1 MRRSM
6 EKCSHGY
13 ESGDQNEKQLE
24 RDATMRPVL
33 FAIPVV
39 LLLAAVSVF
48 TGVGSLAASDDG
60 RGWLLVVESRLP
72 RTLALMLAGAGLAV
86 SGTIMQMLARN
97 RFVEPSTAGTAE
109 SAALGM
115 LLAMLIAPSLPV
127 AGKMAFA
134 TLTALA
140 GTALFLQILRRVPL
154 RSALMVPLIGLMLGG
169 VVNAVTT
176 FIAYRYD
183 LMQSMGAWMSGDFSV
198 VLRGRYELLWIGFAL
213 TLVAYAT
220 AARFTVIGMGEAIA
234 RNVGLDYD
242 KVVTLG
248 LAIVSMVTA
257 TVVATVGMIPFLGLV
272 VPNIVSLTL
281 GDNLRRTLPVI
292 AIAGAGLVLACDI
305 VGRIVIAPYEVP
317 VGTVMGVI
325 GSLVFLYLLLSR
337 RSHAG

>member
-1 MRRSM
+1 M
-6 EKCSHGY
+6 KPT
-13 ESGDQNEKQLE
+13 LI
-24 RDATMRPVL
+24 
-33 FAIPVV
+33 AIPVI
-39 LLLAAVSVF
+39 LLLAAVSVL
-48 TGVGSLAASDDG
+48 TGVGNLASADGG

-115 LLAMLIAPSLPV
+115 LIAMLVAPNLPV

-134 TLTALA
+134 ALTALA

-154 RSALMVPLIGLMLGG
+154 RSALMVPLVGLMLGG
-169 VVNAVTT
+169 VINATAT

-183 LMQSMGAWMSGDFSV
+183 LMQSMGAWISGDFSG
-198 VLRGRYELLWIGFAL
+198 VLRGRYELLWIGLAL
-213 TLVAYAT
+213 TLLAYVT

-272 VPNIVSLTL
+272 VPNIVSLL
-281 GDNLRRTLPVI
+281 IGDNLRRTLPVI
-292 AIAGAGLVLACDI
+292 AVCGAGLVLACDI
-305 VGRIVIAPYEVP
+305 VGRVVIAPYEVP

-325 GSLVFLYLLLSR
+325 GSFVFLYLLLSR

>member
-1 MRRSM
+1 
-6 EKCSHGY
+6 
-13 ESGDQNEKQLE
+13 
-24 RDATMRPVL
+24 MRPTVI
-33 FAIPVV
+33 AILLV
-39 LLLAAVSVF
+39 LLLAAASVF
-48 TGVGSLAASDDG
+48 TGVGSLAATG
-60 RGWLLVVESRLP
+60 GERGWLLVVESRVP

-115 LLAMLIAPSLPV
+115 LVAMLVAPSLPV
-127 AGKMAFA
+127 AGKMVFA
-134 TLTALA
+134 ALTALM

-154 RSALMVPLIGLMLGG
+154 RSQLMVPLVGIMLGG
-169 VVNAVTT
+169 VFNAITT
-176 FIAYRYD
+176 FVAYRYD
-183 LMQSMGAWMSGDFSV
+183 LMQSMGAWMSGDFSG

-248 LAIVSMVTA
+248 LVIVSMVTA

-272 VPNIVSLTL
+272 VPNVISLIA
-281 GDNLRRTLPVI
+281 GDNLRRTLP
-292 AIAGAGLVLACDI
+292 AIALTGAGLVLACDI
-305 VGRIVIAPYEVP
+305 VGRVVIAPYEVP

-325 GSLVFLYLLLSR
+325 GSLVFLYLLISR
-337 RSHAG
+337 RAHAG

>member
-1 MRRSM
+1 MT
-6 EKCSHGY
+6 K
-13 ESGDQNEKQLE
+13 
-24 RDATMRPVL
+24 PVL
-33 FAIPVV
+33 IAIPVI
-39 LLLAAVSVF
+39 LLLAAASVF
-48 TGVGSLAASDDG
+48 TGVGSLATSDDG
-60 RGWLLVVESRLP
+60 RGWFLVVESRLP

-115 LLAMLIAPSLPV
+115 LLAMLIAPNLPV

-140 GTALFLQILRRVPL
+140 GTALFLQILRRIPL
-154 RSALMVPLIGLMLGG
+154 RSELMVPLIGLMLGG
-169 VVNAVTT
+169 VINAITT

-234 RNVGLDYD
+234 RNVGLNYD

-272 VPNIVSLTL
+272 VPNIVSLIM
-281 GDNLRRTLPVI
+281 GDNLRRTLPVV
-292 AIAGAGLVLACDI
+292 AISGAGLVLACDI
-305 VGRIVIAPYEVP
+305 VGRLLIAPYEIP

-325 GSLVFLYLLLSR
+325 GSLIFLHLLLSR

>member
-1 MRRSM
+1 MM
-6 EKCSHGY
+6 KPA
-13 ESGDQNEKQLE
+13 LI
-24 RDATMRPVL
+24 
-33 FAIPVV
+33 AIPVI
-39 LLLAAVSVF
+39 LLLAAASVF
-48 TGVGSLAASDDG
+48 TGVGSLAAADDGHG
-60 RGWLLVVESRLP
+60 RGWFLVVESRLP

-115 LLAMLIAPSLPV
+115 LLAMLIAPNLPV
-127 AGKMAFA
+127 AGKMVFA
-134 TLTALA
+134 ALTALA
-140 GTALFLQILRRVPL
+140 GTALFLQILRRIPL
-154 RSALMVPLIGLMLGG
+154 RSALMVPLIGLMFGG
-169 VVNAVTT
+169 VVNAITT

-198 VLRGRYELLWIGFAL
+198 VLRGRYELLWIGLAL

-234 RNVGLDYD
+234 RNVGLNYD
-242 KVVTLG
+242 RVVTLG

-272 VPNIVSLTL
+272 VPNIVSLIM
-281 GDNLRRTLPVI
+281 GDNLRRTLPVV
-292 AIAGAGLVLACDI
+292 AVSGAGLVLACDI
-305 VGRIVIAPYEVP
+305 VGRLLIAPYEIP

-325 GSLVFLYLLLSR
+325 GSLIFLQLLLSR

>member
-1 MRRSM
+1 M

-115 LLAMLIAPSLPV
+115 LLAMLIAPGLPV

-198 VLRGRYELLWIGFAL
+198 VLRGRYELLWIGLAL

-234 RNVGLDYD
+234 RNVGLDYN

-281 GDNLRRTLPVI
+281 GDNLRRTLPVV
-292 AIAGAGLVLACDI
+292 AISGAGLVLACDI
-305 VGRIVIAPYEVP
+305 VGRMVIAPYEVP